1 MTLQRPAGIGI
12 CPSRLP
18 EREGYDI
25 QPEKGCPAKIR
36 TDSGLILYSAQKAG
50 VGLSS
55 RNNRHKKGKFIY
67 PNQKRERPAISSN
80 DRGLPYSPPQG
91 GSAICKG
98 QHR

>member
-1 MTLQRPAGIGI
+1 MTLKRPAGIGI
-12 CPSRLP
+12 CPHACPKGRAMISNLNGLPCKNPYRLRADFIFRP
-18 EREGYDI
+18 
-25 QPEKGCPAKIR
+25 
-36 TDSGLILYSAQKAG
+36 KAG
-50 VGLSS
+50 AGLSS
-55 RNNRHKKGKFIY
+55 RNNRNKKGKFIY